1 LRLVYILADRLH
13 GHLAVHNSTGA
24 RFKPAC
30 RHDPS
35 SRGLGTGDIVFSSS
49 NRLGT
54 ACRQLRL
61 MLAARRNGCPN
72 PIRTAKNRFGRRAYE
87 LWQQAGRPDG
97 RHDELWHQASAEGAG
112 QTLADAGFFDEAPR
126 RTSKRLLPHRQ
137 KVDGKPTLKSLH
149 RSAEGFTS

>member
-1 LRLVYILADRLH
+1 MSDPNQDREEQF
-13 GHLAVHNSTGA
+13 
-24 RFKPAC
+24 R
-30 RHDPS
+30 
-35 SRGLGTGDIVFSSS
+35 
-49 NRLGT
+49 
-54 ACRQLRL
+54 
-61 MLAARRNGCPN
+61 
-72 PIRTAKNRFGRRAYE
+72 RRAYE

-97 RHDELWHQASAEGAG
+97 RHHELWHQASAEGAG